1 MYESIKSVLLDLL
14 KAPHEPPDAPRGT
27 HGSLQIFRASAQFL
41 QYQYIILMISMG
53 VLGFIFAVI
62 GVTVLVNEAVIGML
76 LMLLFAIVWTVL
88 TVIGYI
94 TIRLEY
100 DLRYYILTD
109 RSLRIRKGVW
119 SILEQTLTYAN
130 VQNIQVQQ
138 GPLERILGISNL
150 SVETAGGGGASVDP
164 KHGGG
169 GVNYHRAVL
178 RGLDNAEEVKK
189 QMMQY
194 LRTLPH
200 YSGLGDPDEH
210 ASKTRGFSAAEIAM
224 LREILNE
231 LRARNTGQ
239 SQTYP
244 VV

>member
-1 MYESIKSVLLDLL
+1 MYESVKSVLLDLL
-14 KAPHEPPDAPRGT
+14 KAPHDPPDAPRGT
-27 HGSLQIFRASAQFL
+27 HGSVQIFRASPKFL
-41 QYQYIILMISMG
+41 QYQFIILSISMG
-53 VLGFIFAVI
+53 VLGLIFMVI
-62 GVTVLVNEAVIGML
+62 GSIVLFNEPLIGIL
-76 LMLLFAIVWTVL
+76 LLALFALLWFAITLV
-88 TVIGYI
+88 GYV

-100 DLRYYILTD
+100 DLRYYVLTD

-138 GPLERILGISNL
+138 GPVERVLGISNV
-150 SVETAGGGGASVDP
+150 SVETAGGGGAANP
-164 KHGGG
+164 QQGG

-178 RGLDNAEEVKK
+178 RGLDNAEEVK
-189 QMMQY
+189 QQIMQH

-210 ASKTRGFSAAEIAM
+210 ITKTKGFSTAEIAA
-224 LREILNE
+224 LREILHE
-231 LRARNTGQ
+231 LRMRNTGQ
-239 SQTYP
+239 SSIQP